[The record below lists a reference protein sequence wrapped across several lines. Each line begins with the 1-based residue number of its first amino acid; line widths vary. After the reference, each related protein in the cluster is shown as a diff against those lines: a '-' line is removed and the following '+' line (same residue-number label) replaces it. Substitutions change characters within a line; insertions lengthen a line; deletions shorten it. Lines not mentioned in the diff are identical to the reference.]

1 MAKTC
6 EQIMESA
13 AVWYIFPSLYGVL
26 MWSQSLFSVTDG
38 WEQPGACS
46 PIDSRAVTLELM
58 DPWGLRMPIDVS
70 T

>member
-1 MAKTC
+1 MAETC
-6 EQIMESA
+6 EQIMGSV
-13 AVWYIFPSLYGVL
+13 AVWYIFSSLYGVL

-46 PIDSRAVTLELM
+46 AIYSRAVTLELM
-58 DPWGLRMPIDVS
+58 DPWELRMPIDVS